1 MFQTKFS
8 MKQLCILLTLFIS
21 LNTVAQTTE
30 LKFSSD
36 VWPPF
41 TNVEGKASIAI
52 DIATKALERINVPSN
67 YSIIDF
73 EAVLEGINSG
83 KYDGSLALWKSK
95 EREENL
101 LFSDPYLEN
110 QLILVGRKGAN
121 IRITSFTELQD
132 NKIGLVKGYAYEDS
146 LKDIEGLQV
155 VYGAN
160 DQENLENLL
169 SEKIDYMLVDAL
181 LIQYLFKYEIN
192 DVSTFLEIGSQPLI
206 IKPLHLAI
214 RKDTPNAEHIISL
227 FNEEIKKMVLDGN
240 MNKLLGL
247 NWIRADINGDGV
259 QEIVLIGDAAGKNAP
274 TYAYNLHPSKNLNL
288 DKFYIENKYYDSW
301 EDVPAKYK
309 VSKEAFVN
317 SGNQKNIGMTLKF

>member
-1 MFQTKFS
+1 
-8 MKQLCILLTLFIS
+8 MKQFSFYLLLFITLS
-21 LNTVAQTTE
+21 ISSQSKE
-30 LKFSSD
+30 LQFSSD

-41 TNVEGKASIAI
+41 TNIEGKAAIAI
-52 DIATKALERINVPSN
+52 DIATKALERIKVPSN
-67 YSIIDF
+67 NSITDF
-73 EAVLEGINSG
+73 NAVLEGINTG

-121 IRITSFTELQD
+121 IRKTSFTELQHH
-132 NKIGLVKGYAYEDS
+132 KIGLVKGYAYEDS
-146 LKDIEGLQV
+146 LKDIEDLQV
-155 VYGAN
+155 VYGAS

-169 SEKIDYMLVDAL
+169 AEKIDYMLVDAL

-192 DVSTFLEIGSQPLI
+192 DVSTMLEIGSQPLI

-214 RKDTPNAEHIISL
+214 RKDTPNASKIISL

-259 QEIVLIGDAAGKNAP
+259 QEIVLIGNAAGENAP
-274 TYAYNLHPSKNLNL
+274 TYTYNLHPSKNLNL

-309 VSKEAFVN
+309 VSKETFVN
-317 SGNQKNIGMTLKF
+317 SENQKNIGMTLKF